1 MINGVIRFQRGK
13 PAGWVVISRVIR
25 KQTMDEFNRMT
36 LEQIADAIPD
46 GALLGV
52 PADYSGVPMAATR
65 ALIARGARD
74 LRLYC
79 LPLTTIQGDMLIG
92 AGCVASVEAA
102 AVTLGEYGL
111 APRFTAGAINGAFE
125 MRDSTCPALHSQLQ
139 ATEKGVPFMP
149 LRGVIGSDIAAHRP
163 DWQVI
168 DSPFGNAPDP
178 ILLLPAVKL
187 DVALFHAPHADRSGN
202 VFIGRRRELA
212 TLVHASS
219 KVFVTVEKIVD
230 DSLYVTEATAA
241 CALPAFYIDGIAVA
255 ENGAWPCGL
264 TDVYPPDAEAIRA
277 YAAAAKSVAG
287 FAAYLAELG
296 LSPRTAA

>member
-1 MINGVIRFQRGK
+1 
-13 PAGWVVISRVIR
+13 
-25 KQTMDEFNRMT
+25 MDEFDRLT
-36 LEQIADAIPD
+36 LEEIAAAIPD

-65 ALIARGARD
+65 ALIDRGARD

-79 LPLTTIQGDMLIG
+79 LPLTTVQGDMLIG

-102 AVTLGEYGL
+102 AVTLGEHGL
-111 APRFTAGAINGAFE
+111 APRFTEACVGGAIE

-178 ILLLPAVKL
+178 VLLLPAVKL
-187 DVALFHAPHADRSGN
+187 DVALFHAPFADRYGN

-212 TLVHASS
+212 TLVHAAS
-219 KVFVTVEKIVD
+219 KVLVTVEKIID
-230 DSLYVTEATAA
+230 DSLYDTEATAA
-241 CALPAFYIDGIAVA
+241 CALPAFYVDGIAVA

-264 TDVYPPDAEAIRA
+264 TDVYPPDADAIRA
-277 YAAAAKSVAG
+277 YAAAAKSQAG

-296 LSPRTAA
+296 STPRTAA

>member
-1 MINGVIRFQRGK
+1 
-13 PAGWVVISRVIR
+13 
-25 KQTMDEFNRMT
+25 MDQFERLT
-36 LEQIADAIPD
+36 LKEIAAAIPD

-92 AGCVASVEAA
+92 AGCVASIEAA
-102 AVTLGEYGL
+102 AVTMGEFGL
-111 APRFTAGAINGAFE
+111 APRFTEAFLNGGIE
-125 MRDSTCPALHSQLQ
+125 MLDSTCPALHSQLQ

-149 LRGVIGSDIAAHRP
+149 LRGVIGSDIAANRP

-187 DVALFHAPHADRSGN
+187 DVVLFHAPYADRDGN
-202 VFIGRRRELA
+202 IFIGRRREIA
-212 TLVHASS
+212 TLVHAAS
-219 KVFVTVEKIVD
+219 KVLVTVEKIVD
-230 DSLYVTEATAA
+230 TSLYDTEASAA
-241 CALPAFYIDGIAVA
+241 CALPAFYVDGIAVA

-264 TDVYPPDAEAIRA
+264 TDIYPPDADEFRK
-277 YAAAAKSVAG
+277 YTLAAKTEAG
-287 FAAYLAELG
+287 FATYLSGLG
-296 LSPRTAA
+296 VVAA

>member
-1 MINGVIRFQRGK
+1 
-13 PAGWVVISRVIR
+13 
-25 KQTMDEFNRMT
+25 MDQFDRLT
-36 LEQIADAIPD
+36 LDEIAEAIPD

-79 LPLTTIQGDMLIG
+79 LPLTTMQGDMLIG

-102 AVTLGEYGL
+102 AVTLGEHGL
-111 APRFTAGAINGAFE
+111 APRFTEGFLNGGFE

-178 ILLLPAVKL
+178 VLLLPAVKL
-187 DVALFHAPHADRSGN
+187 DVVLFHAACADRDGN

-219 KVFVTVEKIVD
+219 KALVTVEKIVET
-230 DSLYVTEATAA
+230 SLYETEASAA
-241 CALPAFYIDGIAVA
+241 CALPAFYVDGIAVA

-264 TDVYPPDAEAIRA
+264 TDIYPPDAEELRK
-277 YAAAAKSVAG
+277 YATAAKTEAG
-287 FAAYLAELG
+287 FAAYLAGLG
-296 LSPRTAA
+296 LAAVAAA

>member
-1 MINGVIRFQRGK
+1 MIIGKTPFHRKNPAMRRF
-13 PAGWVVISRVIR
+13 ISGLI
-25 KQTMDEFNRMT
+25 QGHPMDAFDRMT
-36 LEQIADAIPD
+36 LEEIAEAIPD

-52 PADYSGVPMAATR
+52 PADYSGVPMAAPR
-65 ALIARGARD
+65 ALIARGARG

-79 LPLTTIQGDMLIG
+79 LPLTTVQGDMLIG

-111 APRFTAGAINGAFE
+111 APRFTEAFLNGGFE

-178 ILLLPAVKL
+178 VLLLPAVKL
-187 DVALFHAPHADRSGN
+187 DVVLFHAPYADRDGN
-202 VFIGRRRELA
+202 IFIGRRRELA
-212 TLVHASS
+212 TLVHAAS
-219 KVFVTVEKIVD
+219 KVLVTVEKIVD
-230 DSLYVTEATAA
+230 ESLYETEASAA

-264 TDVYPPDAEAIRA
+264 TDVYPPDTDEIRK
-277 YAAAAKSVAG
+277 YARAAKTEAG
-287 FAAYLAELG
+287 FADYLAG
-296 LSPRTAA
+296 LSLATGAAA

>member
-1 MINGVIRFQRGK
+1 
-13 PAGWVVISRVIR
+13 
-25 KQTMDEFNRMT
+25 MDEFNRLT
-36 LEQIADAIPD
+36 LEQIAAAIPD

-74 LRLYC
+74 LRLFC
-79 LPLTTIQGDMLIG
+79 LPLTTVQGDMLIG

-102 AVTLGEYGL
+102 AVTLGEHGL
-111 APRFTAGAINGAFE
+111 APRFTEGAINGAFE

-187 DVALFHAPHADRSGN
+187 DVALFHAPYADRAGN
-202 VFIGRRRELA
+202 IFIGRRRELA
-212 TLVHASS
+212 TLVHAAS
-219 KVFVTVEKIVD
+219 KVLVTVEKIID
-230 DSLYVTEATAA
+230 ESLYESEATAA
-241 CALPAFYIDGIAVA
+241 CALPAFYVDGIAVA

-277 YAAAAKSVAG
+277 YAAAAKSEAG
-287 FAAYLAELG
+287 FEAYLAELG
-296 LSPRTAA
+296 AAEGAAA

>member
-1 MINGVIRFQRGK
+1 MNGF
-13 PAGWVVISRVIR
+13 
-25 KQTMDEFNRMT
+25 DLLT
-36 LEQIADAIPD
+36 LEEIAAAIPD
-46 GALLGV
+46 GTLLGV

-65 ALIARGARD
+65 ALIARGARG

-79 LPLTTIQGDMLIG
+79 LPQTTMQGDILIG

-111 APRFTAGAINGAFE
+111 APRFTAGCEGGAFE
-125 MRDSTCPALHSQLQ
+125 MRDSTCPALHAQLQ

-149 LRGVIGSDIAAHRP
+149 QRGILGSDIASNRP

-178 ILLLPAVKL
+178 VLLLPAVKL
-187 DVALFHAPHADRSGN
+187 DVALFHAPYADRDGN

-212 TLVHASS
+212 TMVHAAE
-219 KVFVTVEKIVD
+219 KVLITVEKIVD
-230 DSLYVTEATAA
+230 DSLYDTEASAA
-241 CALPAFYIDGIAVA
+241 CALPAFYVDAIAVA

-264 TDVYPPDAEAIRA
+264 TDVYPPDGEALQA
-277 YAAAAKSVAG
+277 YATAARTKAG
-287 FAAYLAELG
+287 FDSYLTEHG
-296 LSPRTAA
+296 LAPRTAA

>member
-1 MINGVIRFQRGK
+1 
-13 PAGWVVISRVIR
+13 
-25 KQTMDEFNRMT
+25 MDVFDRLT
-36 LEQIADAIPD
+36 LEEIATAVPD

-74 LRLYC
+74 LRLFC
-79 LPLTTIQGDMLIG
+79 LPYTTLQGDMLIG

-102 AVTLGEYGL
+102 AVTLGEHGP
-111 APRFTAGAINGAFE
+111 APRFTAGVVGGAFE

-163 DWQVI
+163 DWKVI

-178 ILLLPAVKL
+178 VLLLPAVTL
-187 DVALFHAPHADRSGN
+187 DVALFHAPCADRDGN

-212 TLVHASS
+212 TLVHAAD
-219 KVFVTVEKIVD
+219 KVLVTVEKIVD
-230 DSLYVTEATAA
+230 ESLYATEASAA
-241 CALPAFYIDGIAVA
+241 CALAAFYVDGVAVA

-277 YAAAAKSVAG
+277 YAAAARTEAG
-287 FAAYLAELG
+287 FAAYLAEFG
-296 LSPRTAA
+296 LAPRPTPASQTA